1 MAKKK
6 FVSVLL
12 VLLVLT
18 AITLASCVAVEV
30 VGIAITEDS
39 EYKTE
44 YLIGEELD
52 ITGIKL
58 NVTRSD
64 GREYTVFATDV
75 RDDLRILNFS
85 TTREQDDLAVII
97 EYKGQTTSFTIDVKA
112 SDAAMRLSHGK
123 SDTFPDEGWR
133 FLPLGNWYFQKKSV

>member
-64 GREYTVFATDV
+64 GREYMVFATDV

-112 SDAAMRLSHGK
+112 SDHFRYGL
-123 SDTFPDEGWR
+123 R
-133 FLPLGNWYFQKKSV
+133 Q